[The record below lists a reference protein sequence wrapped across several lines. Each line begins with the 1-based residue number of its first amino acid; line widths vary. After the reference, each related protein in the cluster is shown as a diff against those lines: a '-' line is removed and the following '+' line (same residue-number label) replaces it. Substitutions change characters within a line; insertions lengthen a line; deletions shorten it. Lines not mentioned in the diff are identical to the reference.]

1 MTTEL
6 VLAPDTELDLV
17 EAYAW
22 YEDLRPGLGAEFLG
36 CVDACIETIVRRP
49 QLYGAVHESY
59 RRALVRRFPY
69 AVFYEYSRGVATIY
83 GVGLANLLFLPIADR
98 LRGLIVGVSN
108 ARAMTVEG
116 LLAIAEGDHPKSI
129 EVRLGGYLEVR

>member
-49 QLYGAVHESY
+49 QLYGEVHESY

-69 AVFYEYSRGVATIY
+69 GSSMNIPEAWRQYTECYTPPAIQPN
-83 GVGLANLLFLPIADR
+83 GVGGSLKPLVETAIER
-98 LRGLIVGVSN
+98 L
-108 ARAMTVEG
+108 
-116 LLAIAEGDHPKSI
+116 
-129 EVRLGGYLEVR
+129 

>member
-49 QLYGAVHESY
+49 
-59 RRALVRRFPY
+59 
-69 AVFYEYSRGVATIY
+69 
-83 GVGLANLLFLPIADR
+83 
-98 LRGLIVGVSN
+98 
-108 ARAMTVEG
+108 
-116 LLAIAEGDHPKSI
+116 
-129 EVRLGGYLEVR
+129 